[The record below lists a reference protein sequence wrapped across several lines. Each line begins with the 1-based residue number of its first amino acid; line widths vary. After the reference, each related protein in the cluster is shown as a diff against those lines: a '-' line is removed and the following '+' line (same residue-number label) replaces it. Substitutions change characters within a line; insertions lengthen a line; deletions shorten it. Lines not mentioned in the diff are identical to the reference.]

1 MYNFKPTTLDG
12 LPAVTG
18 LVAVVGNLL
27 STGEDDEADVVGRI
41 GAAVGVAVD
50 GDDGIGVGVTAGV
63 GSAGVGVGVLS
74 TVAGLSSTSFFPAAS
89 FFVPVVVKVL
99 MVSFI
104 RFPPTTAYKR
114 AL

>member
-27 STGEDDEADVVGRI
+27 STGEDDDADAVGRI

-63 GSAGVGVGVLS
+63 GVGVLS

-89 FFVPVVVKVL
+89 FLVPVVVKVL